1 MLDITFYRD
10 DFRRRDAPLAA
21 TSTEIDF
28 LIEDK
33 KVVII
38 DDVLFSGRSIRAALT
53 AIQSYGR
60 PENIELLVLIDRRF
74 SRHLPIQP
82 NYRGRQVDAI
92 NEERVLVS
100 WKETDKKDAVYIEQ
114 NNMDQLSVEH
124 LLGIKYLNTNDIDL
138 IFKTA
143 DHFKEVINRPIKKVP
158 SLRDITI
165 ANLFFENSTRT
176 KLSFELA
183 EKRLSAD
190 VINFSAGQSSVKK
203 GETLIDTVNNILS
216 MKVDIV
222 VMRHGNVGAGVF
234 LSKHVD
240 AKIINAGDGTHEHPT
255 QALLDSYSIR
265 EKLGSV
271 KGKKI
276 VIVGD
281 ILHSRVAL
289 SNIFALQLQGA
300 QVKVCGPTTLIPK
313 YISSLGVEVET
324 NLKKALEWCD
334 VANVLR
340 VQHERMDIKYF
351 PSTREYTQL
360 FGINKEILDNLGK
373 KIVIM
378 HPGPINR
385 GVEITSDV
393 ADSDQSIILNQVEN
407 GVAVRMAVIYL
418 LAQQIKR

>member
-1 MLDITFYRD
+1 M
-10 DFRRRDAPLAA
+10 
-21 TSTEIDF
+21 SE
-28 LIEDK
+28 
-33 KVVII
+33 
-38 DDVLFSGRSIRAALT
+38 
-53 AIQSYGR
+53 
-60 PENIELLVLIDRRF
+60 
-74 SRHLPIQP
+74 
-82 NYRGRQVDAI
+82 
-92 NEERVLVS
+92 
-100 WKETDKKDAVYIEQ
+100 
-114 NNMDQLSVEH
+114 LSVEH
-124 LLGIKYLNTNDIDL
+124 LLGIKYLKPNDIDV

-183 EKRLSAD
+183 EKRLSAG
-190 VINFSAGQSSVKK
+190 VINFSANQSSVKK
-203 GETLIDTVNNILS
+203 GETLIDTVNNILAI
-216 MKVDIV
+216 KVDIV

-234 LSKHVD
+234 LSKHVN

-265 EKLGSV
+265 EKLGTV
-271 KGKKI
+271 KGKRI
-276 VIVGD
+276 VIIGD
-281 ILHSRVAL
+281 VLHSRVAL

-300 QVKVCGPTTLIPK
+300 EVKVCGPTTLIPK
-313 YISSLGVEVET
+313 YISSLGVQVET

-360 FGINKEILDNLGK
+360 FGINQEILDSLGK

-385 GVEITSDV
+385 GVEISSDV
-393 ADSDQSIILNQVEN
+393 ADSNDSIILNQVEN

>member
-1 MLDITFYRD
+1 M
-10 DFRRRDAPLAA
+10 
-21 TSTEIDF
+21 
-28 LIEDK
+28 K
-33 KVVII
+33 
-38 DDVLFSGRSIRAALT
+38 
-53 AIQSYGR
+53 
-60 PENIELLVLIDRRF
+60 
-74 SRHLPIQP
+74 
-82 NYRGRQVDAI
+82 
-92 NEERVLVS
+92 
-100 WKETDKKDAVYIEQ
+100 
-114 NNMDQLSVEH
+114 QLSVEH
-124 LLGIKYLNTNDIDL
+124 LLGIKYLNKNDIDL
-138 IFKTA
+138 IFETA
-143 DHFKEVINRPIKKVP
+143 NHFKEVINRPIKKVP

-190 VINFSAGQSSVKK
+190 VINFSANQSSVKK
-203 GETLIDTVNNILS
+203 GESLIDTVNNILA

-222 VMRHGNVGAGVF
+222 VMRHPNVGAGVF
-234 LSKHVD
+234 LSRHVN

-255 QALLDSYSIR
+255 QALLDSYSIK

-289 SNIFALQLQGA
+289 SNIFALKLQGA
-300 QVKVCGPTTLIPK
+300 EVKVCGPTTLIPK
-313 YISSLGVEVET
+313 HIKSLGVGVET
-324 NLKKALEWCD
+324 NIKKALEWCD

-340 VQHERMDIKYF
+340 VQHERMDINYF
-351 PSTREYTQL
+351 PSSREYTQL

-373 KIVIM
+373 KITIM

-407 GVAVRMAVIYL
+407 GVAVRMALIYL